1 MMSFCKTKTAPSITS
16 SLKAL
21 RTCCPDLWDL
31 LGVGLMVVCVYL
43 ADARGN
49 GFHSEG
55 KIVGVD
61 PTYDLAALKAFIF
74 VHGR

>member
-31 LGVGLMVVCVYL
+31 LGVGLVETSPSVVLRKKTQSTNLYRL
-43 ADARGN
+43 SFAN
-49 GFHSEG
+49 
-55 KIVGVD
+55 KII
-61 PTYDLAALKAFIF
+61 PAMM
-74 VHGR
+74 

>member
-1 MMSFCKTKTAPSITS
+1 MFLNSVNPWCLRVTDYHVAAKLAADQSGLQRCK
-16 SLKAL
+16 
-21 RTCCPDLWDL
+21 
-31 LGVGLMVVCVYL
+31 VYL